1 MSVVIDEA
9 VTEAL
14 ETDNLALQNMSGSK
28 YVQAR
33 LPHSCTCPCYSQHQL
48 PRGLAPL
55 HRIDHAR
62 PSCQG
67 GISLKGPCFAWA
79 FDNQRISCPAL

>member
-1 MSVVIDEA
+1 MVIDEA

-33 LPHSCTCPCYSQHQL
+33 ALCCCRSQNFSMFLSH
-48 PRGLAPL
+48 
-55 HRIDHAR
+55 
-62 PSCQG
+62 C
-67 GISLKGPCFAWA
+67 
-79 FDNQRISCPAL
+79 